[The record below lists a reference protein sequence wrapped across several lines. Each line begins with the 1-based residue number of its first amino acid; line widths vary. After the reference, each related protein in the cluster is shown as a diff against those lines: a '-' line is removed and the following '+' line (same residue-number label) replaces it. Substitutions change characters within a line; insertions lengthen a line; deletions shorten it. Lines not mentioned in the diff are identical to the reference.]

1 MTLSPVTS
9 GLRGQMWHSNTSKRL
24 GMDRGFSQAWKSKH
38 AFEFCLPKKNPTT
51 VHCVTILMPLLDSR
65 CPRVSQVPPDA
76 TSSNTGGTHSTGW
89 EIRVWIHSVTHL
101 DSFQWDIQKCTQ
113 LPLSVTTSQLYMT
126 NEETGGTPIG
136 KHFQD
141 TAPYEI
147 ISHIS
152 EKRGEKSTL
161 RDGSFIS

>member
-51 VHCVTILMPLLDSR
+51 VRCVTILMPLLDSR

-89 EIRVWIHSVTHL
+89 EIRVWIHSVIHL
-101 DSFQWDIQKCTQ
+101 DSFQCKSAHNFPCLWQ
-113 LPLSVTTSQLYMT
+113 LVNYTWLMKKR
-126 NEETGGTPIG
+126 GGTPIG